1 MNIVE
6 AKQISIVEYLKQL
19 GYKPTKSKC
28 GQYWFKSP
36 FRSERTASFKVDN
49 NKNEW
54 YDFGI
59 ADGGDIILLGKYLF
73 NTSSVSEV
81 LSILSNQVPC
91 ADKLR
96 IKPSTIQPPPIEDM
110 FRNVEVI
117 PLNNYALLSYVKSRL
132 IDINLAKQ
140 YCHEIHYKLRQRS
153 YFGIAF
159 GNRSGGY
166 EIRNSYYK
174 GCYKNKDITI
184 VYMCNGVIQQ
194 HICIFE
200 GFMDFLSY
208 LTLQKVNNRFICIE
222 ASTDYIILNSI
233 GNLKKCLEEL
243 EKFSYIHCYLD
254 NDTAGQKTVETIRGL
269 YEQKVFD
276 ESVRY
281 QEYKDLN
288 DYLLGKKK

>member
-1 MNIVE
+1 MNILE

-19 GYKPTKSKC
+19 GYQPTKSKC

-54 YDFGI
+54 YDFGV

-91 ADKLR
+91 ADSIR

-132 IDINLAKQ
+132 VDINLAKQ
-140 YCHEIHYKLRQRS
+140 YCHEIHYKLRQRA

-159 GNRSGGY
+159 ANRSGGY

-174 GCYKNKDITI
+174 GCYKNKDITM
-184 VYMCNGVIQQ
+184 VYMCNGVIQE

-200 GFMDFLSY
+200 GFMDFLP
-208 LTLQKVNNRFICIE
+208 I
-222 ASTDYIILNSI
+222 
-233 GNLKKCLEEL
+233 
-243 EKFSYIHCYLD
+243 
-254 NDTAGQKTVETIRGL
+254 
-269 YEQKVFD
+269 
-276 ESVRY
+276 
-281 QEYKDLN
+281 
-288 DYLLGKKK
+288 